1 MDIVDIN
8 GCILHILDVESDWL
22 TSQKD
27 TQHNA
32 TLKMAAGGAN
42 AAARVR
48 VYVGGLPADTSEAE
62 LQERF
67 SRFVASGKCRL
78 QSVELLPPKGLFALS
93 ADATHRGFAYLT
105 LQGETAQETTE
116 QLVKTY
122 HKTKWRGSVLRVEPA
137 KPDFLERLQL
147 EWQEQAELK
156 QIQSTARAEARGL
169 IAAAERE
176 MGELEINVG
185 GVAFSGKK
193 RTTFEYED
201 IDFETAFA
209 PKPKAVVTRAPVMM
223 SEQINGHHSVTDDEE
238 AESSA
243 EEEQEDDDADYWAT
257 SGDESEKA
265 GDDDG
270 VENNQAEP
278 SAASDGEEHDNES
291 IDSEF
296 EDDNEAP
303 TEDAI
308 AVDDVEAFVQQM
320 LEQEQEEE
328 IQQSV
333 SAVTPE
339 KVMSPVKLIKATRDE
354 AQVDEDGVEAY
365 VQQVEREEA
374 NARRIAA
381 LEAKLKQKQEKQQS
395 AVVKIDLSAKSNKKI
410 TFDDSGNEQEENE
423 DDGGDQDHDADADG
437 TDGGGA
443 ITNWLDSSDDEGDE
457 KNGDYGELRD
467 GSDDEDDDAKKRKK
481 RNAFEFLG
489 GDDDNEDA
497 KAFAV
502 RPEFLGERGK
512 KLFELQKRFGGDQR
526 FRMDAR
532 FIDDEENE
540 YGGTDGLV
548 PDDDDDQVLA
558 VIAEGPVGELQEFQG
573 EDGEDQAAANERE
586 WMAEQDLALSVI
598 AELFPDV
605 DIENIKYKMRVKVK
619 KDPIKEASWMG
630 KMMRYDPRDVHS
642 RHAYEISIEDQKISQ
657 QNGSNEDGD
666 SDDEDAVKKAN
677 DAEIKKKKAREE
689 KEVLIGGDR
698 FFSTSSALGSLFTR
712 VRKNSEDGIAGE
724 AALDGVFGFSRGLD
738 DDTATTGDAAD
749 KPEDGAAAQGAGG
762 ATFKLSSLFD
772 FPVEE
777 DKEKNSRLAAMG
789 EKLFEEENDDEEEK
803 PWHFTQSFFS
813 DEREDVRMDTDN
825 EDEDDDGGE
834 DAEGNEDDEG
844 EQDSKKKPKKKVLKK
859 SLTEFL
865 EFGKSFMC
873 PQDGS
878 TNQKSKEWTEKRK
891 KLTLDYK
898 RKRKDALRNKKK
910 IQQRLAKQHQNKKQ
924 KTSR

>member
-1 MDIVDIN
+1 
-8 GCILHILDVESDWL
+8 
-22 TSQKD
+22 
-27 TQHNA
+27 
-32 TLKMAAGGAN
+32 
-42 AAARVR
+42 
-48 VYVGGLPADTSEAE
+48 
-62 LQERF
+62 
-67 SRFVASGKCRL
+67 
-78 QSVELLPPKGLFALS
+78 SVELLPPKGLFALS

-105 LQGETAQETTE
+105 LQGETAQETTA

-147 EWQEQAELK
+147 EWHEQAELK
-156 QIQSTARAEARGL
+156 QAQTAARDEARGL
-169 IAAAERE
+169 VAAAERE
-176 MGELEINVG
+176 ASELEINVG

-193 RTTFEYED
+193 RTTFKYED

-209 PKPKAVVTRAPVMM
+209 PKPKAVLAAPVVVD
-223 SEQINGHHSVTDDEE
+223 EQTNGYERATDEE
-238 AESSA
+238 EDMESSA
-243 EEEQEDDDADYWAT
+243 EEQQEYDDDADYWAT
-257 SGDESEKA
+257 SGDECEKA
-265 GDDDG
+265 GDD
-270 VENNQAEP
+270 EEQQAGA
-278 SAASDGEEHDNES
+278 SAVSDEEHGDVTES
-291 IDSEF
+291 ES
-296 EDDNEAP
+296 DDEEVS

-320 LEQEQEEE
+320 LEQEE
-328 IQQSV
+328 QSASV
-333 SAVTPE
+333 ASPE
-339 KVMSPVKLIKATRDE
+339 KVKSPAKPSKATAIKDE

-381 LEAKLKQKQEKQQS
+381 LEAKLKQKQEKQQ
-395 AVVKIDLSAKSNKKI
+395 AIVVKIDLSAKSNKKI

-423 DDGGDQDHDADADG
+423 DDDGGDQDHDADGA
-437 TDGGGA
+437 GGA

-467 GSDDEDDDAKKRKK
+467 GSDDEDNDAKKRKK

-532 FIDDEENE
+532 FIEDEENE

-558 VIAEGPVGELQEFQG
+558 VIADGPVGELQTFQD

-586 WMAEQDLALSVI
+586 WMAEQDVALAVI

-605 DIENIKYKMRVKVK
+605 DVENLKYKMRVKVK

-630 KMMRYDPRDVHS
+630 QMMRYDPRDIHA
-642 RHAYEISIEDQKISQ
+642 RHAYEIPIEDQKNTSQ
-657 QNGSNEDGD
+657 QSGGRNDEGGSDEEGD
-666 SDDEDAVKKAN
+666 AAMKKAN
-677 DAEIKKKKAREE
+677 DAEMQRKKAREE
-689 KEVLIGGDR
+689 KEVLVGGDR

-738 DDTATTGDAAD
+738 ESADAATNGDD
-749 KPEDGAAAQGAGG
+749 KTEDAAAQGAGG

-777 DKEKNSRLAAMG
+777 DKEKNSRLAVMG
-789 EKLFEEENDDEEEK
+789 EKLFEEDNDDEEDK

-825 EDEDDDGGE
+825 EDEGDDGE
-834 DAEGNEDDEG
+834 DEDEDEDQG
-844 EQDSKKKPKKKVLKK
+844 KKKTPKKTVLKK

-865 EFGKSFMC
+865 EFGKSFTC

-891 KLTLDYK
+891 RLTLDYK

-910 IQQRLAKQHQNKKQ
+910 TQQRLAKQHQHKKQ
-924 KTSR
+924 KTSAR

>member
-1 MDIVDIN
+1 
-8 GCILHILDVESDWL
+8 
-22 TSQKD
+22 
-27 TQHNA
+27 
-32 TLKMAAGGAN
+32 MAAAAGAT
-42 AAARVR
+42 ARVR
-48 VYVGGLPADTSEAE
+48 VYVGGLPADTSAAE

-67 SRFVASGKCRL
+67 SRFVASGNCKL

-105 LQGETAQETTE
+105 LQGEAAAEITE
-116 QLVKTY
+116 KLVKTY

-137 KPDFLERLQL
+137 KPDYLERLQQ
-147 EWQEQAELK
+147 EWQEQRERE
-156 QIQSTARAEARGL
+156 QVQSAAMAEARGL
-169 IAAAERE
+169 IAAAQRE

-185 GVAFSGKK
+185 GVEFRGKK
-193 RTTFEYED
+193 RTTFDYED

-209 PKPKAVVTRAPVMM
+209 PKLVVAPMVG
-223 SEQINGHHSVTDDEE
+223 QTNGYHSANDEE
-238 AESSA
+238 LPETETESSG
-243 EEEQEDDDADYWAT
+243 EEQQEDDEDDDADYWAT
-257 SGDESEKA
+257 SGDESDKA
-265 GDDDG
+265 GGEED
-270 VENNQAEP
+270 QAEP
-278 SAASDGEEHDNES
+278 SAASNDDESEES
-291 IDSEF
+291 
-296 EDDNEAP
+296 EDDDEAP
-303 TEDAI
+303 AEDAV

-320 LEQEQEEE
+320 LEQEEEE
-328 IQQSV
+328 AETQP
-333 SAVTPE
+333 SAPVVTLE
-339 KVMSPVKLIKATRDE
+339 KKEKSPTKPTKATRDE
-354 AQVDEDGVEAY
+354 AQVDEEDVDAY
-365 VQQVEREEA
+365 VEQVEREEA

-381 LEAKLKQKQEKQQS
+381 LEAKMKQKQEKQQA
-395 AVVKIDLSAKSNKKI
+395 AVVKIDLSVKNSKKI
-410 TFDDSGNEQEENE
+410 TFDDSGNEQEEN
-423 DDGGDQDHDADADG
+423 DDGNVNVQDNDAE
-437 TDGGGA
+437 GGGA

-457 KNGDYGELRD
+457 KNGNYGELRD
-467 GSDDEDDDAKKRKK
+467 GSDDEGDDAKMRKK
-481 RNAFEFLG
+481 RNAFEFLN
-489 GDDDNEDA
+489 GDDDNDDA

-532 FIDDEENE
+532 FIEDEENE

-548 PDDDDDQVLA
+548 PDDDDDQG
-558 VIAEGPVGELQEFQG
+558 IAAIADGPVGELQAFQD

-586 WMAEQDLALSVI
+586 WLQEQDLALSVI
-598 AELFPDV
+598 AELFPDM
-605 DIENIKYKMRVKVK
+605 DIENIKYKMRVKIK

-630 KMMRYDPRDVHS
+630 QMMRYDPRDIYA
-642 RHAYEISIEDQKISQ
+642 RHAYEIPLEDKKIKQ
-657 QNGSNEDGD
+657 QHSSNDDGAGD
-666 SDDEDAVKKAN
+666 GEDATQVN
-677 DAEIKKKKAREE
+677 DTDSKKKARDE

-724 AALDGVFGFSRGLD
+724 AALDGVFGFSRGF
-738 DDTATTGDAAD
+738 DDTATTGGDAAG
-749 KPEDGAAAQGAGG
+749 KSEDVQGAGG

-789 EKLFEEENDDEEEK
+789 EKLFEEDNDDDEEK

-813 DEREDVRMDTDN
+813 DERDDVRMDTDN
-825 EDEDDDGGE
+825 EDEDGDDADENEE
-834 DAEGNEDDEG
+834 DEGG
-844 EQDSKKKPKKKVLKK
+844 EQDGKQKPKKVLKK

-865 EFGKSFMC
+865 EFGKSFVC

-891 KLTLDYK
+891 KLTLDFK